1 MVARH
6 MCGLM
11 SPEGFY
17 ASPMD
22 FRPVATFAAGVF
34 SSVIPNK
41 IVCANLPRRRWGDG
55 ALSQEHVEAFMALA
69 VGDLSIRDVT
79 ETAGEGEEL
88 VGRVTLAD
96 GRTESF
102 TMRAEKRPDP
112 TPLFATMNAIAA
124 RQGAGRFIAVASAGE
139 GLIVVWLR
147 PEEKI
152 AFRAWADMQ
161 YCAAG
166 PAPVDW
172 FD

>member
-1 MVARH
+1 
-6 MCGLM
+6 
-11 SPEGFY
+11 
-17 ASPMD
+17 
-22 FRPVATFAAGVF
+22 
-34 SSVIPNK
+34 
-41 IVCANLPRRRWGDG
+41 
-55 ALSQEHVEAFMALA
+55 MALA

-152 AFRAWADMQ
+152 AFPAWADMQ

-166 PAPVDW
+166 PARRLVRLRANLFFKPPLQNPAIAQRRR
-172 FD
+172 